1 MSDSLPIMEQFY
13 SVQGEGYHSGRA
25 AYFIRLAGCDVG
37 CVWCDVKESWEIDQD
52 QYKSIEDICSPIK
65 EAQAD
70 FAVITGGEPCM
81 YDLNSLCDE
90 LHEIGLEIALETS
103 GAYPIQGK
111 FDWIC
116 LSPKKFKPTLEENFE
131 KADELK
137 MIVFNQHDLKWAEEL
152 KTKAHSD
159 CKLYLQPE
167 WDKSEKMLPLIIDHV
182 KTNKAWNISLQT
194 HKFMDIP

>member
-90 LHEIGLEIALETS
+90 LHEIGLEITEILE
-103 GAYPIQGK
+103 
-111 FDWIC
+111 
-116 LSPKKFKPTLEENFE
+116 
-131 KADELK
+131 
-137 MIVFNQHDLKWAEEL
+137 
-152 KTKAHSD
+152 
-159 CKLYLQPE
+159 
-167 WDKSEKMLPLIIDHV
+167 
-182 KTNKAWNISLQT
+182 
-194 HKFMDIP
+194 